1 MTYTHLI
8 NIERENVDETEM
20 KVRGF
25 AEETET
31 FRKQNPELEV
41 FIGYQRFV

>member
-1 MTYTHLI
+1 MTYTHTK
-8 NIERENVDETEM
+8 NIEKENGDETEM

-25 AEETET
+25 GEEAET

-41 FIGYQRFV
+41 FIGYQRLV